1 MKKVLLL
8 CFFLLCACAPNPSVE
23 QESQLDTIDQQIA
36 NMSIREKVGQL
47 FIIRPDALDFNLD
60 TEVIS
65 NPHVEGITD
74 VNETFLTNYQNY
86 PVGGFIMFAKNID
99 NPEQITNF
107 ISHIKEHSST
117 TPFIAVDEE
126 GGDIAR
132 LANNENFD
140 LPQFPNVG
148 ELSEQGISPY
158 DMGQTIGQYLKTY
171 GFNINFAPV
180 ADVNTNP
187 NNPVIGLRSFSS
199 DPNIVRESAKQFAN
213 GLIENQ
219 IIPVYKHF
227 PGHGD
232 THQDSHAG
240 VAFSNKTKDEMLNC
254 EWLPFLD
261 AKQAIMVGHI
271 AIPEVSYSYLP
282 ATFSNK
288 VLQDILRKEL
298 GFEGVIITDSLDM
311 GGVTDLYEPGEAATK
326 AILAGNDILLM
337 PHDLKEA
344 FDSVV
349 KAVEDG
355 TISTERLDQSVK
367 RILTLK
373 QSIN

>member
-23 QESQLDTIDQQIA
+23 TKPQTLDQQIEQ
-36 NMSIREKVGQL
+36 MSIREKVGQL
-47 FIIRPDALDFNLD
+47 FIIRPDALDFSLD
-60 TEVIS
+60 AETIS
-65 NPHVEGITD
+65 NPHADGIKD
-74 VNETFLTNYQNY
+74 VSETLLANYIDY
-86 PVGGFIMFAKNID
+86 PVGGFIMFSKNID
-99 NPEQITNF
+99 NPTQITNF
-107 ISHIKEHSST
+107 ITRIKENSSI

-148 ELSEQGISPY
+148 ELIEQGISPY

-171 GFNINFAPV
+171 GFNIDFAPV

-187 NNPVIGLRSFSS
+187 DNPVIGLRSFSN
-199 DPNIVRESAKQFAN
+199 DPNIVSESAQQFAN

-240 VAFSNKTKDEMLNC
+240 VAFSNKTKEEMLNC
-254 EWLPFLD
+254 EWLPFLN

-271 AIPEVSYSYLP
+271 AIPEVTYSYLP
-282 ATFSNK
+282 ATFSSK
-288 VLQDILRKEL
+288 VLQDILRDEL

-311 GGVTDLYEPGEAATK
+311 GGVTDLYGSGEAAVN

-337 PHDLKEA
+337 PHDLRTA
-344 FDSVV
+344 FDAVV
-349 KAVEDG
+349 QAVEDG
-355 TISTERLDQSVK
+355 TISQERINQSVK

-373 QSIN
+373 QTIN